1 MSDEDLLARF
11 QEYLVGTGMVPAT
24 IANYLVDIRDFSS
37 WFRSL
42 GLVSASLLD
51 VNADHVRRYCQAL
64 RLQGRSVSTINRRLQ
79 AGRKF
84 YDFVGQVGLS
94 SHNPARDVERLNER
108 SAASPR
114 ILTADEVCKL
124 LCAVGDGSDSLTRR
138 ERDVLLLLLETG
150 IKVGEP
156 VDLWLDDLV
165 LHVGSGYVL
174 VGQDLSSMGRCLTI
188 GPEVCGALRACM
200 RARAS
205 APGVDHLF
213 VSRQGRPLSM
223 RSVQRLVSSYAQIA
237 GLDGVSA
244 HTLRYTFGH
253 DVLQETQD
261 LSEVAQMLDLRDVM
275 SVRHYL
281 G

>member
-11 QEYLVGTGMVPAT
+11 QEYLVGTGMAPAT
-24 IANYLVDIRDFSS
+24 IANYLVDIRNFSS
-37 WFRSL
+37 WFRRL

-51 VNADHVRRYCQAL
+51 VNADRVRRYCQAL
-64 RLQGRSVSTINRRLQ
+64 RLQGRSVCTINRRLQ
-79 AGRKF
+79 AGYKF

-94 SHNPARDVERLNER
+94 SHNPARDVERLKER

-138 ERDVLLLLLETG
+138 ERAVLLLLLETG
-150 IKVGEP
+150 IKAGEP

-188 GPEVCGALRACM
+188 GPEVCAPLRACL

-223 RSVQRLVSSYAQIA
+223 RSVQRLVSNYAQIA

-244 HTLRYTFGH
+244 HTLRCTFGH

-261 LSEVAQMLDLRDVM
+261 LSEVAQMLDLRDVT
-275 SVRHYL
+275 SVRRYL